1 MIEYYDVSGC
11 YILRPWSYAIWES
24 IKVPSICMGKNIG
37 FFRATV
43 CLSILNDSPLYIT
56 CVYKKKAYG
65 FFWRIG
71 CMICILFKEIALVT
85 KSIQEGLGFKF
96 W

>member
-43 CLSILNDSPLYIT
+43 FLLKDRMHDLYSI
-56 CVYKKKAYG
+56 
-65 FFWRIG
+65 
-71 CMICILFKEIALVT
+71 
-85 KSIQEGLGFKF
+85 
-96 W
+96 